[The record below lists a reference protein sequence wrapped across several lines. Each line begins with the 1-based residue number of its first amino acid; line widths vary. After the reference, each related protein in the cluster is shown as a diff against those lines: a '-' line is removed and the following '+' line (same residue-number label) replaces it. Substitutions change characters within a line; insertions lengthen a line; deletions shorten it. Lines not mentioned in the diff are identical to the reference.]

1 MLFTFFIIEGLK
13 KIYLAFI
20 SMYKF
25 QSFDDKRFHFYS
37 SAPIPLDIR
46 YVNIPL
52 ALHITTTIVLPDRF
66 FLGDKTSRKKKDFC
80 LAIPILVSQ
89 K

>member
-25 QSFDDKRFHFYS
+25 QASMTNVSISIHQRQFHW
-37 SAPIPLDIR
+37 I
-46 YVNIPL
+46 
-52 ALHITTTIVLPDRF
+52 
-66 FLGDKTSRKKKDFC
+66 LGMLTY
-80 LAIPILVSQ
+80 P
-89 K
+89 